1 MIYVLNKN
9 HCVKYIHLFV
19 YFRPVLLTANEI
31 FEAYEEKLEF
41 NDDKEMIIEN
51 VSFVGLTD
59 FAPEAKRKE
68 IQKALEKGKIFS
80 V

>member
-1 MIYVLNKN
+1 MHTIS
-9 HCVKYIHLFV
+9 KYTNWFI

-51 VSFVGLTD
+51 VSFVGLTN
-59 FAPEAKRKE
+59 FAPEAKKEE
-68 IQKALEKGKIFS
+68 IQKALEKGKTDIL
-80 V
+80 